1 MNAEDRQPAS
11 TIGDRGTATGPIGT
25 RPDAT
30 GSAHHAAVRR
40 RLLEDGRARGLYSG
54 ATWSLGDAAG
64 PYDRGW
70 TGTRS
75 LDGPALDGHDLWDLA
90 SVTKPMVGLVVMALV
105 DRGVVGL
112 DDTVGHHLTRYSN
125 SPHAARTVA
134 QLLDHTA
141 GLPGGVPLYRD
152 HPTRES
158 LLTALGSLPRTA
170 EPGTHVTYSSQGF
183 MLLGLMAEQATG
195 QGLDQ
200 LMTDLVSAPLGLTDT
215 RFRPESADRA
225 RAVATEACPWRGRTV
240 VGEVHDENAVVLGGV
255 AGHAG
260 LFSTLADLER
270 LAVSLLGGGP
280 PLLKADTLALMTAPA
295 PTTSTCAAH
304 WPGRGRTRSVRRW
317 ATPSA
322 RPRTATR
329 ASPARA
335 CGSTRRTAATRS
347 CSRTASIPAARSA
360 GSRRCGGT
368 STRSEGD
375 GGKCPGRWPSRPGS
389 SVSPPGSA
397 RPGR

>member
-1 MNAEDRQPAS
+1 MNAEDGQPAS
-11 TIGDRGTATGPIGT
+11 TVDDCGTATGPIGT
-25 RPDAT
+25 GPDAT
-30 GSAHHAAVRR
+30 GSAHHAAARR

-54 ATWSLGDAAG
+54 ATWSLGDTAG

-170 EPGTHVTYSSQGF
+170 DPGTHVTYSSQGF
-183 MLLGLMAEQATG
+183 MLLGLIAEQATG
-195 QGLDQ
+195 QGLDR
-200 LMTDLVSAPLGLTDT
+200 LMTDFVSAPLGLTDT

-280 PLLKADTLALMTAPA
+280 PLLKPDTLALMTAP
-295 PTTSTCAAH
+295 
-304 WPGRGRTRSVRRW
+304 RTDHLNLRRALAW
-317 ATPSA
+317 QGQDPIG
-322 RPRTATR
+322 
-329 ASPARA
+329 SPV
-335 CGSTRRTAATRS
+335 GDTFGPNSYGHTGFT
-347 CSRTASIPAARSA
+347 
-360 GSRRCGGT
+360 GT
-368 STRSEGD
+368 SLWLDPAD
-375 GGKCPGRWPSRPGS
+375 GRYAILLTNRVHPSREERGFAALRRDFHAI
-389 SVSPPGSA
+389 G
-397 RPGR
+397 G